1 MCVCYC
7 VVTQVLVIE
16 WCRGIPVV
24 SVFLPNDHKPIPV
37 SKVSEFISFICSR
50 FTKNAPMGQ
59 KLSYCA
65 FGQLYEL
72 ARLIMRF
79 LTGA

>member
-1 MCVCYC
+1 MCVC

-16 WCRGIPVV
+16 WCRGIHVPVV
-24 SVFLPNDHKPIPV
+24 CVFLPNDHRRIRV